1 MQTTPVILHIIW
13 SAEIGG
19 ISKVVWQL
27 CKAQR
32 NHDVVHPML
41 YIAQPKGHLL
51 QEIEK
56 SGINVVKGA
65 FLHGLL
71 CTPAHL
77 AAIVSLM
84 KKADILHFH
93 TFNPVLAFCAAR
105 SGKPIVYTEHGNFG
119 FGREF
124 GIAERIIR
132 RLQRRFLNQSVRAI
146 SFNSRFSLLES
157 EKRNGLRHVRKEV
170 IYNGVEDMANHE
182 PASQNQHDSDI
193 LRIAAIGRLVT
204 VKRFDRVL
212 KTLSLVKKENIQLT
226 IMGDGPLREEIGK
239 IVNELQIGNKVHLAG
254 SGNGKQLLQQSDLCI
269 VGSQGEA
276 FGLVA
281 VEAYQQGI
289 PVLTFSDGGG
299 VTEIVQAIAPE
310 HIFKDESAMA
320 ETVTKFAEDKKN
332 HVQLRSDSLR
342 TYAHGFSMQKM
353 QDHFNQLY
361 QSL

>member
-1 MQTTPVILHIIW
+1 MHPAPVVLHIIW

-27 CKAQR
+27 CAAQR
-32 NHDVVHPML
+32 NSDAVHPML
-41 YIAQPKGHLL
+41 YIAQPKGDLL
-51 QEIEK
+51 QEIER
-56 SGINVVKGA
+56 SDVTVVKGA
-65 FLHGLL
+65 FLHGAL
-71 CTPAHL
+71 CTPAHF
-77 AAIVSLM
+77 ADIANLM

-93 TFNPVLAFCAAR
+93 TFNPVLAFCAVR

-119 FGREF
+119 FGRKF

-132 RLQRRFLNQSVRAI
+132 RLQRRFLNKSVRAI

-157 EKRNGLRHVRKEV
+157 ETRNGLRHVRKEV
-170 IYNGVEDMANHE
+170 IYNGVEDIAHLE
-182 PASQNQHDSDI
+182 SGSQSQSDSDT
-193 LRIAAIGRLVT
+193 LRIAAIGRLVN
-204 VKRFDRVL
+204 VKRFDRIL
-212 KTLSLVKKENIQLT
+212 RTLSLVNKENVHLT
-226 IMGDGPLREEIGK
+226 IMGDGPLREEIGE
-239 IVNELQIGNKVHLAG
+239 IAHELHLGNKVQFAG

-310 HIFKDESAMA
+310 HICKDECAMA
-320 ETVTKFAEDKKN
+320 ELVTKFAADKKN
-332 HVQLRSDSLR
+332 HILLRSDSLR

-361 QSL
+361 RSL